1 MSRLGRDLLRLVAL
15 VGALA
20 CALALLLLFDLR
32 PPLPSL
38 PRSLSSP
45 LTLPLLRGT
54 LELAAWGLSLLLAGL
69 LLGRAVAALLARSRP
84 RPARIHPTATPR
96 ARPLGQVRLAAG
108 VAQDGFP
115 PPFPLILHRDRE
127 RNGQPEP
134 VPAPAPI
141 GTAVVTQRREP
152 AATTLAQTPPRPCLL
167 PPSIA
172 LLGPLEIAPAK
183 PRRRRLRSQ
192 TQQLL
197 AHLALHPDGV
207 TGDELVAA
215 LWPGIDDENARMR
228 LWRSASEARGQLGE
242 VISRSGERY
251 QLDRQ
256 AVAVD
261 LDRFEALLAAAD
273 VDTADRQAQLE
284 QALALVRGQPL
295 AGSDYPWAAGETRRL
310 LATIVDRL
318 QELGYLRLDSSDP
331 AGALAAAEQALTLDP
346 LNEGAHRLAMQ
357 AEAGLGLRQA
367 VSARYQQ
374 LRERLDAR
382 FGLEP
387 ERETRLLHRRLL
399 SQDHDHASQSPT
411 R

>member
-1 MSRLGRDLLRLVAL
+1 MSRLRRDLLRLVAL
-15 VGALA
+15 VGAFA
-20 CALALLLLFDLR
+20 CALALLLLLDLR
-32 PPLPSL
+32 SPLPPL

-54 LELAAWGLSLLLAGL
+54 LELAAWALSLLLAAL
-69 LLGRAVAALLARSRP
+69 LLSRALTALLARP
-84 RPARIHPTATPR
+84 RQTPAQIHPPATAR
-96 ARPLGQVRLAAG
+96 ARPLGQARLAAG
-108 VAQDGFP
+108 VAQAAFP
-115 PPFPLILHRDRE
+115 PPFPLILQRRDDRK
-127 RNGQPEP
+127 GQAE
-134 VPAPAPI
+134 PAPAPAPV
-141 GTAVVTQRREP
+141 GMADATRREEP
-152 AATTLAQTPPRPCLL
+152 AAPALPSRPCLL

-261 LDRFEALLAAAD
+261 LDRFEALLSAAD
-273 VDTADRQAQLE
+273 SETADRRAQLE

-310 LATIVDRL
+310 RATIVDRL
-318 QELGYLRLDSSDP
+318 QELGYLRLDAGDP
-331 AGALAAAEQALTLDP
+331 AGALATAEQALTLDP

-411 R
+411 Q

>member
-1 MSRLGRDLLRLVAL
+1 MRAVRRNLYRLLAL

-20 CALALLLLFDLR
+20 SALALMLVLELR
-32 PPLPSL
+32 TPLPPL

-45 LTLPLLRGT
+45 ITLPLLRGT
-54 LELAAWGLSLLLAGL
+54 LELATWALVLLLAAL
-69 LLGRAVAALLARSRP
+69 LLGRALAVLLARRP
-84 RPARIHPTATPR
+84 QPPARIDAAPVPPR
-96 ARPLGQVRLAAG
+96 RPLGQARLAAAA
-108 VAQDGFP
+108 AQPGYP
-115 PPFPLILHRDRE
+115 PPFPLVLDGHR
-127 RNGQPEP
+127 EP
-134 VPAPAPI
+134 NHHAKRAPAHAPSEK
-141 GTAVVTQRREP
+141 AEETQRDEP
-152 AATTLAQTPPRPCLL
+152 AATAPTALRPCLL

-197 AHLALHPDGV
+197 AHLALHPDGS
-207 TGDELVAA
+207 TADEIAAA
-215 LWPGIDDENARMR
+215 LWPAIDDENARMR
-228 LWRSASEARGQLGE
+228 LWRSASEARGQLGD
-242 VISRSGERY
+242 VIIRSGERY

-256 AVAVD
+256 TVAID

-273 VDTADRQAQLE
+273 GEAADRQALLE

-295 AGSDYPWAAGETRRL
+295 AGSDYPWATGDVRRL
-310 LATIVDRL
+310 VATIVDRL
-318 QELGYLRLDSSDP
+318 QELGYLRLDAGDAS
-331 AGALAAAEQALTLDP
+331 GALAAAEQALALDP
-346 LNEGAHRLAMQ
+346 LNEGAHRLGMQ

-367 VSARYQQ
+367 ISVRYQQ

-399 SQDHDHASQSPT
+399 SQDRGQASHPVIP
-411 R
+411 

>member
-1 MSRLGRDLLRLVAL
+1 MRAVRDNLYRLFGL

-20 CALALLLLFDLR
+20 CALALMLIVDLR
-32 PPLPSL
+32 PPLPPL

-45 LTLPLLRGT
+45 ITLPLLRGT
-54 LELAAWGLSLLLAGL
+54 LEFATWALVVLVAAL
-69 LLGRAVAALLARSRP
+69 LLGRALAVLLARRP
-84 RPARIHPTATPR
+84 QPPR
-96 ARPLGQVRLAAG
+96 RLDAAPVPRRRPLGQARLAAAA
-108 VAQDGFP
+108 AQTGYP
-115 PPFPLILHRDRE
+115 PPFPLIVDGHR
-127 RNGQPEP
+127 EP
-134 VPAPAPI
+134 SEHAKPAPAHAPSEK
-141 GTAVVTQRREP
+141 AEATQRDEP
-152 AATTLAQTPPRPCLL
+152 PTGPTALRPCLL

-197 AHLALHPDGV
+197 AHLALRADGS
-207 TGDELVAA
+207 TADELVAA
-215 LWPGIDDENARMR
+215 LWPAIDDENARMR

-242 VISRSGERY
+242 VIIRSGERY

-256 AVAVD
+256 TVAID

-273 VDTADRQAQLE
+273 GEASDRQALLE

-295 AGSDYPWAAGETRRL
+295 AGSDYPWATGEVRRL
-310 LATIVDRL
+310 VATVVDRL
-318 QELGYLRLDSSDP
+318 QELGYLRLDAGDAS
-331 AGALAAAEQALTLDP
+331 GALAAAEQALALDP

-357 AEAGLGLRQA
+357 AESALGLRQA
-367 VSARYQQ
+367 ISARYQQ

-399 SQDHDHASQSPT
+399 SQDHGHASHPMT

>member
-1 MSRLGRDLLRLVAL
+1 MSFLRRTFPRLVGLA
-15 VGALA
+15 GALA
-20 CALALLLLFDLR
+20 CALALLLLLDLR

-38 PRSLSSP
+38 PQSLSSP
-45 LTLPLLRGT
+45 LTLPLLRTT
-54 LELAAWGLSLLLAGL
+54 LELAAWALSLLLAAM
-69 LLGRAVAALLARSRP
+69 LLGRALAALLARPRP
-84 RPARIHPTATPR
+84 RPARIEPAATAR
-96 ARPLGQVRLAAG
+96 VRPLAQARLAAG
-108 VAQDGFP
+108 VAQGGFP
-115 PPFPLILHRDRE
+115 PPFPLILHRHGE
-127 RNGQPEP
+127 RNGHAEP
-134 VPAPAPI
+134 ARAPI
-141 GTAVVTQRREP
+141 GMADATRREELAAAAP
-152 AATTLAQTPPRPCLL
+152 AQSSRPSLL

-207 TGDELVAA
+207 TGDQLVAA

-261 LDRFEALLAAAD
+261 LDRFEALLSAAD
-273 VDTADRQAQLE
+273 NETAARQAQLE

-310 LATIVDRL
+310 RATIVDRL
-318 QELGYLRLDSSDP
+318 QELGYLRLDSRDP

-367 VSARYQQ
+367 VSARYEQ
-374 LRERLDAR
+374 LREHLDAR

-399 SQDHDHASQSPT
+399 SQDHDHASQPPT

>member
-1 MSRLGRDLLRLVAL
+1 MRAVRDNLYRLLGL

-20 CALALLLLFDLR
+20 CALALMLVVDLR
-32 PPLPSL
+32 PPLPPL

-45 LTLPLLRGT
+45 ITLPLLRGT
-54 LELAAWGLSLLLAGL
+54 LELATWALVVLFAAL
-69 LLGRAVAALLARSRP
+69 LLGRALAVLLARRP
-84 RPARIHPTATPR
+84 QPPR
-96 ARPLGQVRLAAG
+96 RRPLGQARLAAAA
-108 VAQDGFP
+108 AQTGYP
-115 PPFPLILHRDRE
+115 PPFPLVLDSHRE
-127 RNGQPEP
+127 RNDRAK
-134 VPAPAPI
+134 PAHAHAPSEK
-141 GTAVVTQRREP
+141 AEATQRDEP
-152 AATTLAQTPPRPCLL
+152 AATAQTALRPCLL

-172 LLGPLEIAPAK
+172 LLGPLEIAAAK

-197 AHLALHPDGV
+197 AHLALRPDGS
-207 TGDELVAA
+207 TADELVAA
-215 LWPGIDDENARMR
+215 LWPAIDDENARMR

-242 VISRSGERY
+242 VIIRSGERY

-256 AVAVD
+256 TVAID

-273 VDTADRQAQLE
+273 GEAGDRQALLE

-295 AGSDYPWAAGETRRL
+295 AGSDYPWATGEVRRL
-310 LATIVDRL
+310 VATVVDRL
-318 QELGYLRLDSSDP
+318 QELGYLRLDAVDAS
-331 AGALAAAEQALTLDP
+331 GALAAAEQALTLDP

-357 AEAGLGLRQA
+357 AESALGLRQA
-367 VSARYQQ
+367 ISARYQQ

-399 SQDHDHASQSPT
+399 SQDHGHASHPVT
-411 R
+411 P